1 MKKIALALALV
12 GLKIY
17 GATFKAA
24 VAKLEDVLI
33 ALHISDYDSMDWG
46 AATNCDGTIRSIS
59 SICM

>member
-24 VAKLEDVLI
+24 SQSWK
-33 ALHISDYDSMDWG
+33 
-46 AATNCDGTIRSIS
+46 TF
-59 SICM
+59 